1 MQFSIELIGLV
12 AAVLTTSAYIPQ
24 VYRTRKTKSVENL
37 SLSMY
42 LAMFIGVVL
51 WLIYGMYIHSLAVIL
66 ANAVTAILTLMI
78 LSYKIRFSKK
88 TTKTDKI
95 S

>member
-1 MQFSIELIGLV
+1 MKFSIELIGLV

-24 VYRTRKTKSVENL
+24 VYKTMRTKSVENL

-42 LAMFIGVVL
+42 LAMFTGVVL

-66 ANAVTAILTLMI
+66 ANAFTAILTLMI

-88 TTKTDKI
+88 
-95 S
+95 

>member
-1 MQFSIELIGLV
+1 MKFSIELIGLV

-24 VYRTRKTKSVENL
+24 VYKTMKTKSVENL

-42 LAMFIGVVL
+42 LAMFTGVVL

-66 ANAVTAILTLMI
+66 ANAVTAILTLLI
-78 LSYKIRFSKK
+78 LNYKIKFSKK
-88 TTKTDKI
+88 STRPDKI